1 VDAVARESITLYA
14 GSSPGHTTERARK
27 GRRTG
32 ANRADGFDRRVTSG
46 CEPEPGL
53 VGAAPSNCGVTFVAG
68 LVLGIIITALGGLFV
83 FQARVIEGNGRARMP
98 DLRNLIA
105 VAALIIAIVALARSG
120 DHDAT
125 TTSDVTVS
133 TLEPPT
139 SAPSTTS
146 SAPGSSLS
154 SGTTSTTSS
163 TSTTELRPVTVPN
176 VVGLEQTAA
185 IAALQRAGLRSH
197 VQSLAL
203 GNVPAG
209 FVVTQTPIAYSTT
222 TSGSMVLLGVSAG
235 G

>member
-1 VDAVARESITLYA
+1 
-14 GSSPGHTTERARK
+14 
-27 GRRTG
+27 
-32 ANRADGFDRRVTSG
+32 
-46 CEPEPGL
+46 
-53 VGAAPSNCGVTFVAG
+53 VTFVAG
-68 LVLGIIITALGGLFV
+68 LVAGIIITALGGLFV
-83 FQARVIEGNGRARMP
+83 FQARVIEGSGRARRP

-125 TTSDVTVS
+125 TTSDVTVP

-139 SAPSTTS
+139 SVPTTTS
-146 SAPGSSLS
+146 SAPGSSS
-154 SGTTSTTSS
+154 STTSTTSS
-163 TSTTELRPVTVPN
+163 TSTTDLRPVTVPN

-185 IAALQRAGLRSH
+185 IAALQRAGLRSR

-222 TSGSMVLLGVSAG
+222 TSGSIVLLGVSAG
-235 G
+235 A